1 MIVGCLRHATE
12 GSVLRVPS
20 SLIDCLVRQCEE
32 IVLPC
37 PPGEMP
43 HLPTLA
49 RALEAVPDQRR
60 RHGRRYRLAFL
71 LALAVVAVLGGA
83 KSLTAIVQ
91 WARDAD
97 EATLAALGAP
107 ACRRPAATTIGRAFE
122 RVDPD
127 ALDDA
132 CFGWINTLLADA
144 TADTAKVVG
153 LAVDGKTVRGAKAP
167 GGKAPHLVAAVRH
180 DTATLAGQRQVPAKT
195 NEIKAFAPLL
205 DTIDITGMAIT
216 ADALH
221 TQRAHATYLH
231 KRKAFYVFYA
241 MGNQPTLF
249 ATLDNLDWKR
259 VPIGHTEEETA
270 HGRRELRTIQV
281 RPAPKGTRFPHAA
294 QVFLIERKVSHPK
307 TGKRISSVAVLGVT
321 SLTADHATPAELAA
335 LVRGQ
340 WTIEAVHQ
348 IRDTTYA
355 EDASRVRTGH
365 TPRVMASLR
374 SLAISLLRL
383 TGWENI
389 AQATRH
395 MAAHRTDALNLIGL
409 TP

>member
-20 SLIDCLVRQCEE
+20 SLIDDLVRQCEGV
-32 IVLPC
+32 VLCC
-37 PPGEMP
+37 PPNE
-43 HLPTLA
+43 LPELPSLA
-49 RALEAVPDQRR
+49 VALGAVPDPRR
-60 RHGRRYRLAFL
+60 RQGRRYRLAFL

-83 KSLTAIVQ
+83 KSLSAIVQ

-97 EATLAALGAP
+97 EATLTALGAP
-107 ACRRPAATTIGRAFE
+107 AHRRPAATTLGRAFE
-122 RVDPD
+122 RVDAD

-132 CFGWINTLLADA
+132 CFGWINALLTDA
-144 TADTAKVVG
+144 QPDTAKVTG
-153 LAVDGKTVRGAKAP
+153 LGVDGKTVRGAKSA

-180 DTATLAGQRQVPAKT
+180 DTGTVAGQRQVPAKT

-205 DTIDITGMAIT
+205 DTIEITGTAIT
-216 ADALH
+216 ADAMH
-221 TQRAHATYLH
+221 TQRTHATYLH
-231 KRKAFYVFYA
+231 KRGAFYVFYA
-241 MGNQPTLF
+241 MGNQPALF
-249 ATLDNLDWKR
+249 ETLDNLNWKT
-259 VPIGHTEEETA
+259 VPIGHEEQAVA
-270 HGRRELRTIQV
+270 HGRREHRTIQV
-281 RPAPKGTRFPHAA
+281 RPAPKGLRFPHTA

-307 TGKRISSVAVLGVT
+307 TGKRISSVAVLGLT

-340 WTIEAVHQ
+340 WAIEAVHQ

-355 EDASRVRTGH
+355 EDASHVRTGH
-365 TPRVMASLR
+365 TPRVMATLR

-383 TGWENI
+383 TGWNNI

-395 MAAHRTDALNLIGL
+395 MAAHRTDALGLIGL

>member
-20 SLIDCLVRQCEE
+20 SLIDDLVRQFEG

-37 PPGEMP
+37 PPDQMP
-43 HLPTLA
+43 YLPTLA
-49 RALEAVPDQRR
+49 QALEAVPDQRR

-71 LALAVVAVLGGA
+71 LTLAVVAVPGGA
-83 KSLTAIVQ
+83 KSLAAIAQ

-97 EATLAALGAP
+97 EATLAALDAP
-107 ACRRPAATTIGRAFE
+107 ARRRPAATTIGRAFE
-122 RVDPD
+122 HVDPD

-132 CFGWINTLLADA
+132 CFGWINALV
-144 TADTAKVVG
+144 ADTAPDTAEVVG
-153 LAVDGKTVRGAKAP
+153 LAVDGKTVRGAKAA
-167 GGKAPHLVAAVRH
+167 GGKPPHLVAAVRH
-180 DTATLAGQRQVPAKT
+180 DTGTIAGQRQVPAKT

-231 KRKAFYVFYA
+231 KRGAFYVFYA
-241 MGNQPTLF
+241 MGNQPGLF
-249 ATLDNLDWKR
+249 ETLDKLDWKT
-259 VPIGHTEEETA
+259 VPIGHTDETLG

-281 RPAPKGTRFPHAA
+281 RPAPKALRFPHAA
-294 QVFLIERKVSHPK
+294 QVFLIERKVSHPR
-307 TGKRISSVAVLGVT
+307 TGKRISSVAVPGVT

-355 EDASRVRTGH
+355 EDASHVRTGH
-365 TPRVMASLR
+365 TPRVMATFR

-383 TGWENI
+383 TGWDNI

-395 MAAHRTDALNLIGL
+395 MAAHRTDALGLIGL

>member
-20 SLIDCLVRQCEE
+20 SLIDDLVRQLEGT
-32 IVLPC
+32 VLPF
-37 PPGEMP
+37 PPSPMP
-43 HLPTLA
+43 SLPTLVQ
-49 RALEAVPDQRR
+49 ALEAVPDRRR
-60 RHGRRYRLAFL
+60 RHGRRYRLGFL
-71 LALAVVAVLGGA
+71 LWLAVLAVFGGA
-83 KSLTAIVQ
+83 KSLAAIAQ
-91 WARDAD
+91 WAREAD
-97 EATLAALGAP
+97 ETTLTALNAP
-107 ACRRPAATTIGRAFE
+107 ARRRPAATTIGRALQ

-144 TADTAKVVG
+144 QPDTAEVVG
-153 LAVDGKTVRGAKAP
+153 LAVDGKAVRGAKDS

-180 DTATLAGQRQVPAKT
+180 DTGTLAGQRRVPAKT

-216 ADALH
+216 ADAMH

-231 KRKAFYVFYA
+231 RRNAFYVFYA

-249 ATLDNLDWKR
+249 ETLDALDWKAA
-259 VPIGHTEEETA
+259 PIGHTDEEIA

-281 RPAPKGTRFPHAA
+281 RPAPKGLRFPHAA

-335 LVRGQ
+335 LIRGQ
-340 WTIEAVHQ
+340 WKIEAVHQ

-355 EDASRVRTGH
+355 EDASHVRTGH
-365 TPRVMASLR
+365 APRVMASLR

-383 TGWENI
+383 G
-389 AQATRH
+389 RV
-395 MAAHRTDALNLIGL
+395 
-409 TP
+409 

>member
-1 MIVGCLRHATE
+1 M
-12 GSVLRVPS
+12 PS
-20 SLIDCLVRQCEE
+20 SLIDDLVRHCED

-43 HLPTLA
+43 GLPTLA
-49 RALEAVPDQRR
+49 QALEAVPDPRTAR
-60 RHGRRYRLAFL
+60 GRRYRLAFL
-71 LALAVVAVLGGA
+71 LSLAVVAVLGGA
-83 KSLTAIVQ
+83 KSLSAIVQ

-97 EATLAALGAP
+97 EAVLTALGAP
-107 ACRRPAATTIGRAFE
+107 AHRRPAATTIGRAFE

-132 CFGWINTLLADA
+132 CFGWINALLADA
-144 TADTAKVVG
+144 QPDTATVTG
-153 LAVDGKTVRGAKAP
+153 LGVDGKTVRGAKNP
-167 GGKAPHLVAAVRH
+167 DGKAPHLLSAVRH
-180 DTATLAGQRQVPAKT
+180 DTGTTAGQRQVAAKT

-216 ADALH
+216 ADAMH
-221 TQRAHATYLH
+221 TQRAHATYLN
-231 KRKAFYVFYA
+231 KRGAFYVFYA
-241 MGNQPTLF
+241 MGNQPGLF
-249 ATLDNLDWKR
+249 ETLDALDWKA
-259 VPIGHTEEETA
+259 VPIGHTAEKIA

-281 RPAPKGTRFPHAA
+281 RPAPKGLRFPHAA

-307 TGKRISSVAVLGVT
+307 TGRRLSSVAVLGIT
-321 SLTADHATPAELAA
+321 SLTADHATAAELAT

-365 TPRVMASLR
+365 TPRVMATLR

-383 TGWENI
+383 TGWGNI
-389 AQATRH
+389 AEATRH
-395 MAAHRTDALNLIGL
+395 MAAHHTDALGIIGL

>member
-1 MIVGCLRHATE
+1 
-12 GSVLRVPS
+12 VPS
-20 SLIDCLVRQCEE
+20 SLIDDLVRQCEE

-43 HLPTLA
+43 DLPTLA
-49 RALEAVPDQRR
+49 QALEAVPDPRR
-60 RHGRRYRLAFL
+60 RRGRRYRLAFL
-71 LALAVVAVLGGA
+71 LSLAVVAVLGGA
-83 KSLTAIVQ
+83 KSLAAIVQ

-97 EATLAALGAP
+97 EATLTALGAP
-107 ACRRPAATTIGRAFE
+107 ARRLPAATTISRAFE
-122 RVDPD
+122 RVDAD

-144 TADTAKVVG
+144 EPDTAKVSG
-153 LAVDGKTVRGAKAP
+153 LGVDGKTVRGAKAA
-167 GGKAPHLVAAVRH
+167 GGKPPHLVAAVRH
-180 DTATLAGQRQVPAKT
+180 DTGTIAGQRQVPAKT

-205 DTIDITGMAIT
+205 DTIDVTGMAIT
-216 ADALH
+216 ADAMH

-249 ATLDNLDWKR
+249 ETLDALDWKA
-259 VPIGHTEEETA
+259 VPIGHTDEKVA
-270 HGRRELRTIQV
+270 HGRHEQRTIQV
-281 RPAPKGTRFPHAA
+281 RPAPKGLRFPHAA
-294 QVFLIERKVSHPK
+294 QVFLIERKVSHPR
-307 TGKRISSVAVLGVT
+307 TGKRLSQVAVLGVT
-321 SLTADHATPAELAA
+321 SLTADHATPAELAD

-383 TGWENI
+383 TGWDNI

-395 MAAHRTDALNLIGL
+395 MAAHRTDTLNLIGL